1 MRFGEAT
8 APLDNN
14 NNSNAMGQPSP
25 MFSDDMGPATP
36 LVLDTLESMNMNDKS
51 NFNDTNN
58 NNNNNSIHT
67 NNNNNNSEEVKMLR
81 EVISQM
87 RAEMEEM
94 MKSPPPT
101 AAQGLAGLNP
111 TSSSTTTNNN
121 KSILALEQQLDHS
134 RQYVVVLQNSNDLD
148 GNEEVALLR
157 RHVSEL
163 NDTINSLRI
172 ETVRLENEKMVIG
185 TGNGSGTDEGN
196 VAGDLA
202 QSKVKEVSDMTV
214 T

>member
-1 MRFGEAT
+1 M
-8 APLDNN
+8 
-14 NNSNAMGQPSP
+14 
-25 MFSDDMGPATP
+25 
-36 LVLDTLESMNMNDKS
+36 
-51 NFNDTNN
+51 
-58 NNNNNSIHT
+58 
-67 NNNNNNSEEVKMLR
+67 
-81 EVISQM
+81 
-87 RAEMEEM
+87 
-94 MKSPPPT
+94 
-101 AAQGLAGLNP
+101 
-111 TSSSTTTNNN
+111 
-121 KSILALEQQLDHS
+121 
-134 RQYVVVLQNSNDLD
+134 
-148 GNEEVALLR
+148 R